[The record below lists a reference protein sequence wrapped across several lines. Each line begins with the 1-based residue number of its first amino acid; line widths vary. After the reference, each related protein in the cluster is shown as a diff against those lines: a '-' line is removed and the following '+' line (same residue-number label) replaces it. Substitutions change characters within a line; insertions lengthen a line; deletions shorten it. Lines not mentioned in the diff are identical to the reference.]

1 MDALRKSL
9 NDVGEGRASQ
19 PAKGRKPKKAASGQR
34 EMLLM
39 AISGKGEAR
48 PRAPPRKQSGRHVS
62 ARRMKSGDLGIEGL
76 VPKLGTLR
84 RDPEPL
90 SLRKRTAKV
99 MGYLRRKHRTA
110 DIRMTA
116 GD

>member
-39 AISGKGEAR
+39 AISCKGEAK
-48 PRAPPRKQSGRHVS
+48 PRAPPRKQSGRQ
-62 ARRMKSGDLGIEGL
+62 KSGDLGIDGL
-76 VPKLGTLR
+76 LPKLGTLR
-84 RDPEPL
+84 RDPEPF
-90 SLRKRTAKV
+90 SLVATKLRCPLLCKV
-99 MGYLRRKHRTA
+99 KMSLGSF
-110 DIRMTA
+110 
-116 GD
+116 